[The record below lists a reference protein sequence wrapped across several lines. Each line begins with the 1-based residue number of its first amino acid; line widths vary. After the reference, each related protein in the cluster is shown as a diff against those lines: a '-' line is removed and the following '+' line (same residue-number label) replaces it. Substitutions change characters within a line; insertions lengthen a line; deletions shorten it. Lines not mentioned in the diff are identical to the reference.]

1 MEISLKGKVIV
12 INGGTKG
19 LGRAAVEA
27 VTEAGAEAVFSGRDS
42 KDAAE
47 VIKSVKEKSGKNAVF
62 SKGCLRNVNNCEK
75 LIETAIENFGKLD
88 GLVNYAGITSI
99 SSLIDIT
106 EKLFDDVFS
115 INFKAA
121 FFCTKFAVDKMIKK
135 GGSIVYI
142 GSAHAYGADIVRAAY
157 GTSKGALLS
166 LSKHISKNYAKNQ
179 IRSNVI
185 TMGWV
190 ITPNEIK
197 LTESL
202 GHNIEWLNEQ
212 GKKTVPMGRLQVNE
226 DYTPCIL
233 YLLSDLSN
241 QLTGSEIHITGG
253 FWPDYE
259 HKTHE
264 KT

>member
-1 MEISLKGKVIV
+1 MEISLDGKVIV

-19 LGRAAVEA
+19 VGRAAVEA
-27 VTEAGAEAVFSGRDS
+27 VTEAGADVVFSGRDS
-42 KDAAE
+42 KDAEE
-47 VIKSVKEKSGKNAVF
+47 VIKIVKEKSDKDAVF
-62 SKGCLRNVNNCEK
+62 SKGCLKDINNCEK

-88 GLVNYAGITSI
+88 GFVNYAGITSI
-99 SSLIDIT
+99 SSITHTT

-115 INFKAA
+115 INYKAA
-121 FFCTKFAVDKMIKK
+121 FFCTKLAVEKMIER

-142 GSAHAYGADIVRAAY
+142 GSAHAYGADMVRAAY

-166 LSKHISKNYAKNQ
+166 LSKHVSKNYAKNK

-197 LTESL
+197 LAESM
-202 GHNIEWLNEQ
+202 GFSRKWLDEQ
-212 GKKTVPMGRLQVNE
+212 GKRTVPMGRLQVNE
-226 DYTPCIL
+226 DYTPCIV

-241 QLTGSEIHITGG
+241 QLTGSEIHINGG
-253 FWPDYE
+253 FWPNYG

>member
-1 MEISLKGKVIV
+1 VELYLNGKVIV
-12 INGGTKG
+12 VSGGTKG
-19 LGRAAVEA
+19 IGRAAVEA
-27 VTEAGAEAVFSGRDS
+27 VAGAGAEVVFSGRNS

-47 VIKSVKEKSGKNAVF
+47 VVKTVKEKSGKNVIF
-62 SKGCLRNVNNCEK
+62 SKGDLRDVNNCEK
-75 LIETAIENFGKLD
+75 LIETAVENFGKLD
-88 GLVNYAGITSI
+88 GLVNYAGVTTI
-99 SSLIDIT
+99 STLADTT

-115 INFKAA
+115 INYKAA
-121 FFCTKFAVDKMIKK
+121 FFCSKFAVSKMIEK

-190 ITPNEIK
+190 VTPNEIK
-197 LTESL
+197 FTERL
-202 GHNIEWLNEQ
+202 GNDIKWLNEQ
-212 GKKTVPMGRLQVNE
+212 GKRTVPMGRLQVNE

-233 YLLSDLSN
+233 YLLSDLSSH
-241 QLTGSEIHITGG
+241 LTGSEIHITGG
-253 FWPDYE
+253 FWPDYG

-264 KT
+264 EN